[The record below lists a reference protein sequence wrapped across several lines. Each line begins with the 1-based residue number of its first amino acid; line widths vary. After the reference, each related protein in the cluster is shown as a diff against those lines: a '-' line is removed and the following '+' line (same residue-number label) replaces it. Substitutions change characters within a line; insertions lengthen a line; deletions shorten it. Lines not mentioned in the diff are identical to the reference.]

1 MLNLQAITKNFF
13 LFLSNNKTLDRLAK
27 KYGSRFGADKLV
39 GGETFSQAIPVIKQL
54 NDDGL
59 VVTVDHLGEFVE
71 SESEARERAQEAV
84 ETIDAM
90 ADNKLDCEMSVK
102 LTSLGLDISR
112 DLVLTNMEM
121 ILDKAQERG
130 VTLQLDME
138 DSSRCQATIDV
149 FKQLRAKYTNVG
161 LVIQSYLYRSD
172 KDLDEL
178 DEYNPYLRLVKG
190 AYKEPGVVA
199 FQDKDMVDRN
209 LKQLIKKHM
218 LNGNYTAVGSHDE
231 AMIDFTKEIAE
242 EHNISKD
249 RFEFQMLYGMRN
261 KLQHDLAK
269 EGYTVRVYMPYGM
282 EWYGYYM
289 RRLAERPAN
298 IAFAIKGIFS
308 R

>member
-1 MLNLQAITKNFF
+1 MQAITKNFF

-27 KYGSRFGADKLV
+27 RYGSRFGVDKLV
-39 GGETFSQAIPVIKQL
+39 GGETFSQAVPVIKQL
-54 NDDGL
+54 NDEGL
-59 VVTVDHLGEFVE
+59 VVTVDHLGEFVD
-71 SESEARERAQEAV
+71 SESEARERADEAV
-84 ETIDAM
+84 ETIQTI
-90 ADNKLDCEMSVK
+90 ADHNLRCEMSVK
-102 LTSLGLDISR
+102 LTSLGLDINR
-112 DLVLTNMEM
+112 DLVIENMER
-121 ILDKAQERG
+121 ILEKALELG
-130 VTLQLDME
+130 ITLQLDME
-138 DSSRCQATIDV
+138 DSSRCQDTIDI
-149 FKQLRAKYTNVG
+149 FKELKAKYPNVG

-178 DEYNPYLRLVKG
+178 DKYNPYLRLVKG

-199 FQDKDMVDRN
+199 FQDKDMVDKN
-209 LKQLIKKHM
+209 LKQLVKKHM
-218 LNGNYTAVGSHDE
+218 LNGNYTALGSHDHE
-231 AMIDFTKEIAE
+231 IIDFTKELAK
-242 EHNISKD
+242 EHGISKD

>member
-27 KYGSRFGADKLV
+27 QYGTRFGVDKLV
-39 GGETFSQAIPVIKQL
+39 GGETFSQAVPVIRQL
-54 NDDGL
+54 NDEGL
-59 VVTVDHLGEFVE
+59 VVTVDHLGEFVD
-71 SESEARERAQEAV
+71 SEEEAKERAGEAV
-84 ETIDAM
+84 ETVQTMFDHNLA
-90 ADNKLDCEMSVK
+90 CEMSVK

-112 DLVLTNMEM
+112 ELVIRNMER
-121 ILDKAQERG
+121 ILDKAQELG
-130 VTLQLDME
+130 ITLQIDME
-138 DSSRCQATIDV
+138 DSGRCQATIDV
-149 FKQLRAKYTNVG
+149 FKELRAKYPNVG

-172 KDLDEL
+172 RDLDEL
-178 DEYNPYLRLVKG
+178 DKYDPYVRLVKG
-190 AYKEPGVVA
+190 AYKEPGTVA
-199 FQDKDMVDRN
+199 FQDKDMVDKN
-209 LKQLIKKHM
+209 LKQLVKKHM

-231 AMIDFTKEIAE
+231 EVINFTKELAR
-242 EHNISKD
+242 EHGISKD

-298 IAFAIKGIFS
+298 IAFAVKGIFS